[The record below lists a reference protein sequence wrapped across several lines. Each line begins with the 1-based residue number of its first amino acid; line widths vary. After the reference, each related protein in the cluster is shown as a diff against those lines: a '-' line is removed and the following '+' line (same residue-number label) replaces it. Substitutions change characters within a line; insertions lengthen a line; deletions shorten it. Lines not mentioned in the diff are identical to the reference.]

1 MREFVREE
9 LPVVVAAGE
18 RLGSLVARSSVLFA
32 VLAGIGAGRVGG
44 DALAALAG
52 VVDDVMRPEAWP
64 LPFQVREVTAPAVGL
79 IVARH
84 AGGPR
89 AALGFVA
96 YAALVVLLRWLA
108 HAISCGRIERE
119 GLMRIVHCDLSILH
133 RLDGIAPLLMGLA
146 VGLLVARAVAG
157 ASRAGSNALFEA
169 AGAYTAVPAVL
180 ALGAQAFVYAPPQP
194 PPALV
199 AYAVA
204 TTVLAGLLAGVV
216 CGRRSSAP
224 VRTAVVLAAILLV
237 IWLYPVG
244 WSQLAI
250 AAQVDRL
257 ERPELLLSALPVLGA
272 AVAVATAAL
281 ARPRTYDPAR

>member
-1 MREFVREE
+1 MKEFVREE
-9 LPVVVAAGE
+9 LPAVSAAGE
-18 RLGSLVARSSVLFA
+18 RIGSFVLRSGTVFA
-32 VLAGIGAGRVGG
+32 VLAGIGAGRIAG
-44 DALAALAG
+44 DVLAALAG
-52 VVDDVMRPEAWP
+52 VVDDVIRPEAWP

-79 IVARH
+79 IVARR

-119 GLMRIVHCDLSILH
+119 ALMRIVHCDLSILD
-133 RLDGIAPLLMGLA
+133 RLGGIAPLLVGLA

-157 ASRAGSNALFEA
+157 ASRAGSNALLET

-180 ALGAQAFVYAPPQP
+180 ALGAQALAYAPPQP
-194 PPALV
+194 PPA
-199 AYAVA
+199 AAAFAVA

-224 VRTAVVLAAILLV
+224 VRTAVVLAAVLLV
-237 IWLYPVG
+237 MWLYPVG
-244 WSQLAI
+244 WSMLAI
-250 AAQVDRL
+250 AAQVDWL

-272 AVAVATAAL
+272 VVLVTTAAL
-281 ARPRTYDPAR
+281 ARQRTYDPGR